1 MRGEVK
7 GVFSIYFTWT
17 TELRIKSSGI
27 FVVVEK
33 LKFRH
38 ITAVIL
44 VLKFGIIAW
53 LVWQFFSDGNT
64 ETIILDKEFFLFCLA
79 GFIAQL
85 IDGTLGMAYGVS
97 CTTMLLHLGVPPAL
111 ASASVHTAEVFTTGV
126 SGLSHIY
133 MKNVDK
139 RLFLRLAIPGVA
151 GAVIGAF
158 LLSRVLHGDYI
169 KPFIA
174 GYLMILGILII
185 VKALREPLFKDEI
198 KNVIPLGFFGGLVDA
213 IGGGGWGPIVTSNI
227 IQKGKTPQMTIG
239 TVNTAEFFVAF
250 FSTGVFLFFLG
261 MAGWKAILA
270 LVLGGVLAAPV
281 GPFLIKYI
289 RPRILMFLVGAGII
303 ITSCYTIYL
312 SIR

>member
-1 MRGEVK
+1 MDR
-7 GVFSIYFTWT
+7 
-17 TELRIKSSGI
+17 
-27 FVVVEK
+27 

-38 ITAVIL
+38 ITVVIL
-44 VLKFGIIAW
+44 LLKLGIVAW
-53 LVWQFFSDGNT
+53 LVWKFFSDSNT
-64 ETIILDKEFFLFCLA
+64 ETLTLDQEFFLFGLA

-97 CTTMLLHLGVPPAL
+97 CTTMLLHFGVPPAL

-139 RLFLRLAIPGVA
+139 QLFLRLAIPGVI
-151 GAVIGAF
+151 GAVLGAF
-158 LLSRVLHGDYI
+158 LLSKVLHGDVI

-174 GYLMILGILII
+174 AYLMILGIVII
-185 VKALREPLFKDEI
+185 IKGIREPLFKDEI
-198 KNVIPLGFFGGLVDA
+198 KSVIPLGFFGGLLDA

-227 IQKGKTPQMTIG
+227 IQRGKTPQMTIG

-261 MAGWKAILA
+261 MEGWKAVIA

-281 GPFLIKYI
+281 GPFLIKFI
-289 RPRILMFLVGAGII
+289 RPRILMFMVGAGII
-303 ITSCYTIYL
+303 ITSFYTLYL

>member
-1 MRGEVK
+1 MDR
-7 GVFSIYFTWT
+7 
-17 TELRIKSSGI
+17 
-27 FVVVEK
+27 

-38 ITAVIL
+38 ITVVIL
-44 VLKFGIIAW
+44 LLKLGIVAW
-53 LVWQFFSDGNT
+53 LVWKFFSDSNT
-64 ETIILDKEFFLFCLA
+64 ETLTLDQEFFLFGLA
-79 GFIAQL
+79 GFVAQL

-97 CTTMLLHLGVPPAL
+97 CTTMLLHFGVPPAL

-139 RLFLRLAIPGVA
+139 QLFLRLAIPGVI
-151 GAVIGAF
+151 GAVLGAF
-158 LLSRVLHGDYI
+158 LLSKVLHGDVI

-174 GYLMILGILII
+174 AYLMILGIVII
-185 VKALREPLFKDEI
+185 IKGIREPLFKDEI
-198 KNVIPLGFFGGLVDA
+198 KSVIPLGFFGGLLDA

-227 IQKGKTPQMTIG
+227 IQRGKTPQMTIG

-261 MAGWKAILA
+261 MEGWKAVIA

-281 GPFLIKYI
+281 GPFLIKFI
-289 RPRILMFLVGAGII
+289 RPRILMFMVGAGII
-303 ITSCYTIYL
+303 ITSFYTLYL

>member
-1 MRGEVK
+1 MER
-7 GVFSIYFTWT
+7 
-17 TELRIKSSGI
+17 
-27 FVVVEK
+27 

-38 ITAVIL
+38 ISIIILTLKVI
-44 VLKFGIIAW
+44 IISW
-53 LVWQFFSDGNT
+53 MVWKFFSAEEDQT
-64 ETIILDKEFFLFCLA
+64 FSLDNEFLLYCLA

-97 CTTMLLHLGVPPAL
+97 CTTFLLHFGVSPAV

-126 SGLSHIY
+126 SGLSHLY
-133 MKNVDK
+133 LKNVDK
-139 RLFLRLAIPGVA
+139 KLFVRLAIPGII

-158 LLSRVLHGDYI
+158 LLSKVLEGNAV

-174 GYLMILGILII
+174 GYLLILGILILI
-185 VKALREPLFKDEI
+185 KSIREPLFKDEI
-198 KNVIPLGFFGGLVDA
+198 KSVSPLGFFGGLLDA

-227 IQKGKTPQMTIG
+227 IHRGKTPQMTIG

-261 MAGWKAILA
+261 MEGWKTILG
-270 LVLGGVLAAPV
+270 LILGGVIAAPFGAYLV
-281 GPFLIKYI
+281 RYIKS
-289 RPRILMFLVGAGII
+289 RVLMFLVGMGII

-312 SIR
+312 TFH